1 MKITL
6 ADGNGGKET
15 AALIDKYFMKYFGN
29 DILARAEDAAAL
41 YIGGPKRIALTTDS
55 FVVDPL
61 FFKGG
66 DIGRLCVCGT
76 VNDLLMAGA
85 QPKFLTA
92 AFIIEQGFDSDDL
105 ERVSDS
111 ISRAAKEAGV
121 KIAAGDTKVV
131 EARAKPGLFINT
143 SGVGVC
149 AGRPVSAGGARPGD
163 AVIVSGSLGDHHAC
177 ILSARMGIEND
188 IATDAAPLGGLV
200 KALRDAAVPIR
211 AMRDITRGG
220 LATVLN
226 EIARASRC
234 QISINEKDLPVSPA
248 VKGLCGILG
257 LDPLYMG
264 NEGKLAV
271 FVPEKKANTALA
283 ALKTAKYGKNAAII
297 GRVDEIQSP
306 DCGGAVVMR
315 TEIGGRRLVDS
326 LSGEG
331 LPRIC

>member
-1 MKITL
+1 
-6 ADGNGGKET
+6 
-15 AALIDKYFMKYFGN
+15 MKYFGN
-29 DILARAEDAAAL
+29 GILSRAEDAAAL
-41 YIGGPKRIALTTDS
+41 SVGGSKRIALTTDS

-85 QPKFLTA
+85 KPRYLTA

-105 ERVSDS
+105 ERISDS

-143 SGVGVC
+143 SGVGVYT
-149 AGRPVSAGGARPGD
+149 GRAVSAAGARPND
-163 AVIVSGSLGDHHAC
+163 AVIVSGNLGDHHAC
-177 ILSARMGIEND
+177 ILSSRMGIENN
-188 IATDAAPLGGLV
+188 IASDAVPLGALV
-200 KALRDAAVPIR
+200 KALRDAAVPVH
-211 AMRDITRGG
+211 AMRDVTRGG

-234 QISINEKDLPVSPA
+234 RINVYEKDLPVSA
-248 VKGLCGILG
+248 EVRGLCGILG

-271 FVPEKKANTALA
+271 FVPEKRADAALA
-283 ALKTAKYGKNAAII
+283 ALKSAKYGKNAAII
-297 GRVDEIQSP
+297 GRVDEIQNP
-306 DCGGAVVMR
+306 DQGGEVIMQ